1 MKKKREGKERDVMK
15 AEWVVEGNKMEK
27 GDVLQQREGWREK
40 EGEGEEIK
48 NKRLID
54 GGMV

>member
-1 MKKKREGKERDVMK
+1 MK

-27 GDVLQQREGWREK
+27 GDELQQREGWREK